1 MNTELP
7 KYIHGNQENLPKTLA
22 SRVSYIRNIRRLHIA
37 ELSQQSRV
45 SVELLEDIEAGIE
58 TWLPT
63 SIRQRIARVL
73 KVDPNILE
81 EVEIKIIN
89 KDVFPKNPPFE
100 LLERLQD
107 EILSGNKD
115 LKCPQC
121 QSPLKTWIQEGLD
134 LNGISVK
141 SAKAHCTVC
150 IFQLRQ

>member
-1 MNTELP
+1 MNTEPP

-45 SVELLEDIEAGIE
+45 SIELLEDIEAGIE

-81 EVEIKIIN
+81 EVETKTIN
-89 KDVFPKNPPFE
+89 EEALYKNPPFE

-121 QSPLKTWIQEGLD
+121 QNSLRTWIQEGFD
-134 LNGISVK
+134 LNGNLIK